1 MCKVFYRSLVYVFHA
16 FSHKWDRQMY
26 LLRSSMLWLCMAP
39 LTLAIIT
46 VNGLTFHPCALIV
59 SRESNMTWLASHLS
73 LCM

>member
-1 MCKVFYRSLVYVFHA
+1 
-16 FSHKWDRQMY
+16 MY